1 MKKTFLEHFSEL
13 RKRILLSILA
23 LVLFSILSYPFSGWV
38 LNKIKRDIIP
48 EHQLYIFSPL
58 EAIVLSL
65 KISILLG
72 FFLSSPIFL
81 FEFLSFIEPAMKR
94 NEKKLLLITLFS
106 SMLLFL
112 LGLLF
117 SYLLL
122 IPITLKIL
130 IEFSLPVATPLL
142 SLEQTFDFIISMML
156 IFGIVFQLPLIIGIL
171 TKLKFLNPR
180 ELISKR
186 SYAIVLIFLIAA
198 IITPDTSGLTQILVA
213 IPMIL
218 IYEMSILISKNLK

>member
-48 EHQLYIFSPL
+48 EYQLYIFSPL